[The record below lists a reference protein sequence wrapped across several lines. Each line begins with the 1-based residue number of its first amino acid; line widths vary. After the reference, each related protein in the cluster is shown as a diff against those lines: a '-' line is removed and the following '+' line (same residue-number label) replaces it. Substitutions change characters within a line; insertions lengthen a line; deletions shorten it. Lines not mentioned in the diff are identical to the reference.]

1 MRTLS
6 ACLYRKKL
14 RYRALQRMLAAA
26 FFLFSCL
33 LIIAVSIFNSSIAS
47 GESRMPRI
55 ITIQKG
61 DTLWTLA
68 KNNLPEGTDIR
79 TYIEEICRH
88 NNLSGSILIPGQ
100 KLELP

>member
-1 MRTLS
+1 
-6 ACLYRKKL
+6 
-14 RYRALQRMLAAA
+14 
-26 FFLFSCL
+26 
-33 LIIAVSIFNSSIAS
+33 
-47 GESRMPRI
+47 MPRI

-79 TYIEEICRH
+79 TYIEEICSH